1 MTQFQTKDEIQKDR
15 EDCQLAYN
23 LSWLKR
29 GKEQLQLRYKSF
41 PYVYRCETKD
51 QYLSVCIDQN
61 GNFSISDLGGF
72 LTFVETIEE
81 LVKILTDE
89 ANEPGALRELLTGK
103 NNIRD
108 AREREES
115 RRKKISELPVLEQEI
130 DINLDDLELT
140 I

>member
-1 MTQFQTKDEIQKDR
+1 MSMFQTKDEIQKDR

-72 LTFVETIEE
+72 LTFVETIEG
-81 LVKILTDE
+81 LAGILHDE
-89 ANEPGALRELLTGK
+89 AKTPGALRELLTGK
-103 NNIRD
+103 NTI
-108 AREREES
+108 REEHE
-115 RRKKISELPVLEQEI
+115 RQKEFRKKAKTSKPKVEIS
-130 DINLDDLELT
+130 LDDLELT